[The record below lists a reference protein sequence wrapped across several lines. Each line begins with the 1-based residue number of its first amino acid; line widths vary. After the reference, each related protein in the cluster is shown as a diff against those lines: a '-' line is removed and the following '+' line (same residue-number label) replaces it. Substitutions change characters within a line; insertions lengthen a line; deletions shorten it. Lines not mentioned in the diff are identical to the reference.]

1 MGKNKPKPPRTQQN
15 TRFVDLANR
24 AQRTLRKK
32 LPAAPKALKPTK
44 KRKPKP
50 LPKYLTTAEKDAL
63 FNVVKSPRDRALFR
77 MLLYHGLR
85 ASEIGLLQL
94 TDYRKGG
101 SLDMDRIRIRRLKR
115 VHRRRY
121 RAGQC
126 RGRGAPNLAE
136 GTGER
141 AGALVPVPESSGHL
155 EISDLGIDETLLPA
169 GGDPARESPSPRPQA
184 HLLYPAALRQARIY
198 RGRAGARR
206 PCRYPEHHDLREVD
220 QPGQPERTRRL
231 RDWS

>member
-126 RGRGAPNLAE
+126 RGRRAQNLAK
-136 GTGER
+136 G
-141 AGALVPVPESSGHL
+141 
-155 EISDLGIDETLLPA
+155 
-169 GGDPARESPSPRPQA
+169 PRQT
-184 HLLYPAALRQARIY
+184 R
-198 RGRAGARR
+198 RGRYSR
-206 PCRYPEHHDLREVD
+206 PETIGPY
-220 QPGQPERTRRL
+220 
-231 RDWS
+231 RDFRFGS